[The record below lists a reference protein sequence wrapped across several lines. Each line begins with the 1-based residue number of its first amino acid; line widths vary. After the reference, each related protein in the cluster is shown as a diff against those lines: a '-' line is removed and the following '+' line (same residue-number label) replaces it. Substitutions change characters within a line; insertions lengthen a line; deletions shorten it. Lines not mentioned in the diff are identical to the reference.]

1 MKSSNSLQFGS
12 KSAVQ
17 ILLGMLASGGQQKG
31 AINDIFARISLHVT
45 RVSSNFQ
52 RIHVGL
58 YRAESLMDETIPVQE
73 VYNRVSPT
81 PREFSVVREDA
92 KNKCISSSVSRR
104 PTAQLLHAHVFDGI
118 HLHSFDGIC
127 LQRHG
132 DDTIRVLS
140 VHTGLLVAMIYL

>member
-1 MKSSNSLQFGS
+1 
-12 KSAVQ
+12 
-17 ILLGMLASGGQQKG
+17 
-31 AINDIFARISLHVT
+31 
-45 RVSSNFQ
+45 
-52 RIHVGL
+52 
-58 YRAESLMDETIPVQE
+58 MDETIPVQE

-140 VHTGLLVAMIYL
+140 VHRFTGSYDILVDKNQWLLCRMVLLASAYTK